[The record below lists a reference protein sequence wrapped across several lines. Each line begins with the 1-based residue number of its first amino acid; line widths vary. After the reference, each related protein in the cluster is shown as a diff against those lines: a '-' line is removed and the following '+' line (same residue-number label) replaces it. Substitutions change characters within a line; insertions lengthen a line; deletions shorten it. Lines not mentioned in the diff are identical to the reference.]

1 MVSRR
6 MIIGAGAGGAALL
19 LTGGIWR
26 VMAVPQRA
34 YQPWDLSGSPPA
46 DVRLDAFRHAILA
59 PNPHNR
65 QPWLIRLIGGDS
77 AEIRCDPERRLPV
90 TDPFDRQITIG
101 FGAFLEIARIAAAQR
116 GVAMVST
123 LFPDGDSSQ
132 ALGQRPVA
140 RLRFVRDPATQA
152 DPLYAA
158 IVRRRSNKER
168 YRTDAPVTAATLA
181 QVARDGA
188 QFSRDPA
195 HIARLRRHI
204 LRAAAIEMRHRPAH
218 DESVRLMRIGAAAVD
233 QRPDGIA
240 LTGPMIEAGQLA
252 GQIDAAQ
259 LADPASEAFRIG
271 FDMVQQTYGSIPALL
286 WITTDANRR
295 IDQIEAGRR
304 YVRANLRAAQLGL
317 AMHPM
322 SQSLQEYREVSGPYR
337 DVHRLLGATEKQRVQ
352 MLARIGIADP
362 VGPSPRWPLASVLR
376 A

>member
-1 MVSRR
+1 

-34 YQPWDLSGSPPA
+34 YRPWDLSDSPPA

-65 QPWLIRLIGGDS
+65 QPWLIRLTGTDG
-77 AEIRCDPERRLPV
+77 AEIACDPERRLPV
-90 TDPFDRQITIG
+90 TDPFDRQIAIG

-116 GVAMVST
+116 GVAMDSV
-123 LFPDGDSSQ
+123 LFPDGESSQ
-132 ALGQRPVA
+132 ALGQRAVA
-140 RLRFVRDPATQA
+140 RLRFVRDPAMQP

-158 IVRRRSNKER
+158 IVRRRSNKES
-168 YRTDAPVTAATLA
+168 YRTDAPVAAATLA

-195 HIARLRRHI
+195 QIARLRRAI
-204 LRAAAIEMRHRPAH
+204 LEAAAIEMHHRPAH

-233 QRPDGIA
+233 RQPDGIA
-240 LTGPMIEAGQLA
+240 LTGPMIEAGQFA

-271 FDMVQQTYGSIPALL
+271 FEMVQQTYGSIPALL

-295 IDQIEAGRR
+295 VDQIEAGRR
-304 YVRANLRAAQLGL
+304 YVRANLRATQLGL

-322 SQSLQEYREVSGPYR
+322 SQSLQEYGEVSGPFR
-337 DVHRLLGATEKQRVQ
+337 AVHHLLGAVGEQRVQ
-352 MLARIGIADP
+352 MLARVGIADP
-362 VGPSPRWPLASVLR
+362 VGPSPRWPLETVLR
-376 A
+376 P